1 MVHATILKF
10 GYPQSL
16 VRSYDH
22 WMVQLRPKQATL
34 GALVVIAKEE
44 ATAFSALSQAAAAE
58 FHQVVCDVEQVLGQ
72 VFDYQKINWLMLMMV
87 DPHVH
92 FHVLPRYDG
101 PRSWGGH
108 GFTDPG
114 WPGLPDLSHDQP
126 GDGAI
131 HHSLMAALCAA
142 FSGHQASDAPS

>member
-34 GALVVIAKEE
+34 GALVVICTEDV
-44 ATAFSALSQAAAAE
+44 TSFSALSQAAAAE

-72 VFDYQKINWLMLMMV
+72 VFAFQKINWLLMMV

-108 GFTDPG
+108 VFTDPG
-114 WPGLPDLSHDQP
+114 WPGLPDLSHAPPD
-126 GDGAI
+126 DGPV
-131 HHSLMAALCAA
+131 HEALLDELRAA
-142 FSGHQASDAPS
+142 FPRHRTSDAPS